1 MEIFTVLLILGA
13 FKDVSAFGQL
23 YTVFDSIL
31 DFGHE
36 LTPALK
42 KWLHQKGRIEL

>member
-23 YTVFDSIL
+23 HTVFDSIL